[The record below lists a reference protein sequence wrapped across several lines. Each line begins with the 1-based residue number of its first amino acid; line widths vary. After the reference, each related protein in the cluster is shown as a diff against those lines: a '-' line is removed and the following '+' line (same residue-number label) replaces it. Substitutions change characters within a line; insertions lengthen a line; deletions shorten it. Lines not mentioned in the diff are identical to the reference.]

1 VTAPNSPSGSSPL
14 RLGGLVLLGI
24 AAVAAVVGLVSL
36 AGGGDSPSTTP
47 SAAAPPSSAKAA
59 MPPPVPPAAAPP
71 AAAPPAKPAPV
82 KPVVPVVPP
91 PVKPAAP
98 APAPHTTPAPLP
110 GAGLPPVGEPAGPKG
125 SPGGAGVSGGSG
137 SKSGDSGRVAAKVPV
152 RVYNNSMIKD
162 LAERVAAD
170 FRADGWQVTEVG
182 NYPAGVIPNSTVYY
196 RPGTSEQ
203 AAAESLA
210 TTFGMRAEP
219 RFAGLQD
226 ASPGLIAI
234 VTKDYQRR

>member
-1 VTAPNSPSGSSPL
+1 VTAPNPPSGSSPL

-36 AGGGDSPSTTP
+36 AGGGDSPGTT

-59 MPPPVPPAAAPP
+59 VPPPAMPPRSAAA
-71 AAAPPAKPAPV
+71 PAKPAPAV
-82 KPVVPVVPP
+82 PVVPAAPVVPP

-98 APAPHTTPAPLP
+98 APAPRTAPAPLP
-110 GAGLPPVGEPAGPKG
+110 AAGLPPVGEPAGPKG
-125 SPGGAGVSGGSG
+125 SPAGASGSG
-137 SKSGDSGRVAAKVPV
+137 AKSGDSGRMATKVPV
-152 RVYNNSMIKD
+152 RVYNNSMVRD

-182 NYPAGVIPNSTVYY
+182 NYPAGVIPSSTIYY
-196 RPGTSEQ
+196 RPDTDEQ
-203 AAAESLA
+203 AAAQALA
-210 TTFGMRAEP
+210 TSFGMRAEP
-219 RFAGLQD
+219 RFAGLRD

>member
-1 VTAPNSPSGSSPL
+1 MTAPNPPSGSSPL

-47 SAAAPPSSAKAA
+47 SAAPPSSAKAA
-59 MPPPVPPAAAPP
+59 VPPPAPPPRSAAA
-71 AAAPPAKPAPV
+71 PAKPA
-82 KPVVPVVPP
+82 PVVPP

-98 APAPHTTPAPLP
+98 APTPHTAPAPLP
-110 GAGLPPVGEPAGPKG
+110 AAGLPPVGEPAGPKG
-125 SPGGAGVSGGSG
+125 SPAGASGSG
-137 SKSGDSGRVAAKVPV
+137 AKSGDSGRVAAKVPV
-152 RVYNNSMIKD
+152 RVYNNSLVRD

-182 NYPAGVIPNSTVYY
+182 NYPAGVIPSSTIYY
-196 RPGTSEQ
+196 RPDTDEQ
-203 AAAESLA
+203 AAAQALA
-210 TTFGMRAEP
+210 TSFGMRAEP
-219 RFAGLQD
+219 RFAGLRD